1 MPPSS
6 IVLVYIPISVLIDRF
21 SLIVVIVVVVFLV
34 WFFVYCFPSSA
45 ATPVTLIMTIG
56 RIEYRQ
62 NRING
67 NGFKCLCTASVG
79 RCVCVVCNC
88 CLRYQSYKNG
98 ATKGGNRFGQK
109 ESCSSSRMEK
119 ISWCVCC
126 AYIESLRWFFFL
138 LSFPF
143 VQVLLTTHCL
153 CLWDCVNRT
162 TNNETNRTVCA
173 VGRIWRPPML
183 RTKQKNVEKNIWRL
197 INNMRKTHGR
207 TRHGIRALCAYNF
220 RPNVLSLLWCRSAC
234 AALICDFRRL

>member
-1 MPPSS
+1 M
-6 IVLVYIPISVLIDRF
+6 IR
-21 SLIVVIVVVVFLV
+21 
-34 WFFVYCFPSSA
+34 FVYCFPSSA
-45 ATPVTLIMTIG
+45 ATPVTLILTIG

-98 ATKGGNRFGQK
+98 AKKGGNRFGQK

-153 CLWDCVNRT
+153 CLWDCVTRT

-173 VGRIWRPPML
+173 VGRI
-183 RTKQKNVEKNIWRL
+183 
-197 INNMRKTHGR
+197 
-207 TRHGIRALCAYNF
+207 
-220 RPNVLSLLWCRSAC
+220 
-234 AALICDFRRL
+234 